1 MKDMEAINLAVIQK
15 KYAFTGPFAD
25 INFGDYAMLINNIYD
40 LNINECTIFSYDT
53 NFSKSIKEDYLDSM
67 NINIL
72 EVGLIE
78 KEIDKKNITPFEIL
92 NLVDN
97 KKAIYEEIDKIDTLI
112 VNGGG
117 YFNGLWSMPHRIG
130 RLTKIIVP
138 ILIANQLNKEIIFT
152 GNGYGP
158 FGKDDEFFSTVFNIL
173 KNVRYG
179 SRDDL
184 YSPVWLNKL
193 GVRSDLVEVIPDD
206 LLIVNSK
213 LKTMPLNFSVQ
224 SNKYIVMET
233 YLSVDYLKENID
245 VIKNFSESMKHNYNL
260 DIVFLP
266 LNLEH
271 GGMDQALYLK
281 EELNNYE
288 FVDIRETG
296 YLPIQDAGNIIHN
309 AELVICSRYHA
320 LVFALSNKTPVLSV
334 LKEVMESNKYY
345 YNKNFGVM
353 RQVFN
358 DLTVHEHMYLA
369 ENYIDSLKHI
379 KNNFAEIIKYQ
390 KDKYDDIKFDENIIA
405 QNEIRKLYLS
415 GK

>member
-1 MKDMEAINLAVIQK
+1 MEVINVAIKQK
-15 KYAFTGPFAD
+15 RYAFTGPFAD

-53 NFSKSIKEDYLDSM
+53 HFSKSIKEDYLDSID
-67 NINIL
+67 INIL
-72 EVGLIE
+72 EVNLIE

-92 NLVDN
+92 NFVKN
-97 KKAIYEEIDKIDTLI
+97 KGTLYDEIDKIDTLI

-117 YFNGLWSMPHRIG
+117 YFNGLWSMPHRIE

-158 FGKDDEFFSTVFNIL
+158 FGEDEEFFSTIFNVL
-173 KNVRYG
+173 KNVSYG
-179 SRDDL
+179 SRDNL

-193 GVRSDLVEVIPDD
+193 GVKSNSVELVPDD

-213 LKTMPLNFSVQ
+213 LKNMPQKFDIQ

-233 YLSVDYLKENID
+233 YLSIDYLKENID
-245 VIKNFSESMKHNYNL
+245 SIKSFSEVIKQNYNM

-271 GGMDQALYLK
+271 GGMNQALYLK
-281 EELNNYE
+281 EELDNYE
-288 FVDIRETG
+288 FVDIRKTG

-320 LVFALSNKTPVLSV
+320 LVFALSNKTPVISV
-334 LKEVMESNKYY
+334 LKEVMQSNKYY
-345 YNKNFGVM
+345 YNKNFGVL
-353 RQVFN
+353 RQVF
-358 DLTVHEHMYLA
+358 DKLTIHEHMYLA
-369 ENYIDSLKHI
+369 ENYIESLDHI

-390 KDKYDDIKFDENIIA
+390 KNNYNDTKFDENIITQGEVREA
-405 QNEIRKLYLS
+405 YLS
-415 GK
+415 RK